1 RPRAVSP
8 LCPYTT
14 LFRSSDTANAETC
27 RGSLIRDVE
36 DDLAHDGAIVEL
48 PDRRGGFG
56 QRIPRVDERTQP
68 AAGDVFPER
77 LPLPGDERGVA
88 EGRSAPGHSVDRDVL
103 QQQPLDLDPGDL
115 AGGETE
121 NQQTP
126 ERREHTG
133 GVGETITSD
142 RIEDISD
149 PARTDLLG
157 RILEAI

>member
-1 RPRAVSP
+1 
-8 LCPYTT
+8 
-14 LFRSSDTANAETC
+14 RSSSVATSPSATANAETC

-68 AAGDVFPER
+68 AGGDVFPER
-77 LPLPGDERGVA
+77 LPLPGDESGVA

-103 QQQPLDLDPGDL
+103 QQQPVDLDRGDL

-142 RIEDISD
+142 RIEDIID

-157 RILEAI
+157 RILEAIGPDHMR